1 MNLPFRF
8 LNGRGWLSSAL
19 LSSCLALSPAS
30 KAQQAGNVNLE
41 PSQQLFCV
49 MAALNAGG
57 YDTGAGLDTGDDTRE
72 QVRRLLA
79 KKKIPIVPEIAKFYS
94 DHRIAGDPGADLGQY
109 VSLALLL
116 GPPPDFHFLV
126 PQTDLPPDAK
136 GVMGLVPLLRRFYL
150 EANLSDLWERVEPR
164 YQAAV
169 ARYSDP
175 IRRMV
180 ALADAYFRFAS
191 GSYLGLTY
199 TIEVDLLG
207 APEQVQARIYG
218 LNYHVVVTPSK
229 SLKIGEIRHQYLHFL
244 LDPLAAKYA
253 QEIQQKSV
261 LKALA
266 RTAPSLAADFKEDFA
281 LLVTECL
288 IRASELRMDKHPKSE
303 AEKTASDL
311 TASGLILV
319 PYFYSALEDYELQ
332 EASMRVVYKQMV
344 LAIDPRSEL
353 KRLASVKFA
362 PPAAQAEPTTAVSE
376 EARLLDQGDNSIY
389 RGEYREARAA
399 FQTVLE
405 KFDPR
410 NERALFGLAVAASNT
425 RKPDLAEEYF
435 QKTLE
440 AAHDLRRVTWS
451 HIYLGR
457 LYDLKGNREDAL
469 RQYRAASLTAG
480 PYPEALLAVQGGLR
494 RPFGSKD

>member
-1 MNLPFRF
+1 
-8 LNGRGWLSSAL
+8 
-19 LSSCLALSPAS
+19 
-30 KAQQAGNVNLE
+30 LE

-49 MAALNAGG
+49 MAALIAGG
-57 YDTGAGLDTGDDTRE
+57 YDTGAELDTVDDTRE

-109 VSLALLL
+109 VSLVLLL
-116 GPPPDFHFLV
+116 GPSPDFHFLV

-164 YQAAV
+164 YKAAV

-207 APEQVQARIYG
+207 APEQVHARIYG

-261 LKALA
+261 LKGLA
-266 RTAPSLAADFKEDFA
+266 RAAPSLAADFKEDFA
-281 LLVTECL
+281 LLLTECL
-288 IRASELRMDKHPKSE
+288 IRASELRMDRRPKSE

-389 RGEYREARAA
+389 RGQYREARAA

-410 NERALFGLAVAASNT
+410 NERALFGLAVTASNT

-480 PYPEALLAVQGGLR
+480 PYPEALLAVRGGLR